1 MRNAQE
7 KNIQIIVVFINKLFQ
22 IYLTVSSAFPEPKQK
37 RDVLPGDP
45 RYDHHL
51 DNVVQVKSFDD
62 ESVVQNVYGPPG
74 YQPGAPLG
82 NEYLSPLAFTEYST
96 PVIKFIREKL
106 FRKDLL
112 PRRDHREVLRFFRS
126 LKWLT

>member
-1 MRNAQE
+1 M
-7 KNIQIIVVFINKLFQ
+7 
-22 IYLTVSSAFPEPKQK
+22 TVSSAFPEPKQK

-45 RYDHHL
+45 RYGFNHHL

-62 ESVVQNVYGPPG
+62 ESVLPDVYGPPG

-96 PVIKFIREKL
+96 PVTGIQFIREKL
-106 FRKDLL
+106 FRKDST
-112 PRRDHREVLRFFRS
+112 DEIIVLRFFRS